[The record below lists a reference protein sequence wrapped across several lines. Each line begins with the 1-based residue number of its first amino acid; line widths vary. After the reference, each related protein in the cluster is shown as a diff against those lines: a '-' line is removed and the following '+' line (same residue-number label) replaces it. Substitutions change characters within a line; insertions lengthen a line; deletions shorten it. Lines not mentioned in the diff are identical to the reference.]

1 MRRFSSVRSPTLRR
15 LARAL
20 FVIGIIGC
28 ARPEPTVAQTDPT
41 LTRGAIL
48 LAEREAKRQDLR
60 PERVSRAEERIGAF
74 ETLRLPRAIFVK
86 GFNGLRPVLGGL
98 PGGSGFV
105 FGGGYIN
112 GLNRRAYEFTTNA
125 RYSSLGYRQAD
136 LNLVF
141 PNQRSTSPVR
151 VGVRAEYR
159 DFTELNYFG
168 LGTSSSVDDR
178 AFYRIED
185 RTVGADLTLDTRFFD
200 AGATVGLWNGRID
213 SASRAPSLEDVFDPT
228 STPGFGTQPEFLRY
242 GGHATVA
249 LLDDGFPP
257 VGLTL
262 RIDAE
267 RYDDRETGAFDF
279 TRVVA
284 DVQAQIPL
292 GYRSRILAFR
302 FRTSHASAD
311 AGAEVPFYLME
322 TIGGAKSIRG
332 FREYRFRDA
341 RNILLNLEY
350 RWEIWTYMDLAIFAD
365 AGKVFS
371 DADEF
376 GFDDLHAGYG
386 FGIRTHSPNNTV
398 FRIDLSRSVE
408 GFRLHVGGGPTF

>member
-1 MRRFSSVRSPTLRR
+1 M
-15 LARAL
+15 
-20 FVIGIIGC
+20 
-28 ARPEPTVAQTDPT
+28 
-41 LTRGAIL
+41 
-48 LAEREAKRQDLR
+48 
-60 PERVSRAEERIGAF
+60 
-74 ETLRLPRAIFVK
+74 
-86 GFNGLRPVLGGL
+86 
-98 PGGSGFV
+98 
-105 FGGGYIN
+105 
-112 GLNRRAYEFTTNA
+112 
-125 RYSSLGYRQAD
+125 
-136 LNLVF
+136 F

-168 LGTSSSVDDR
+168 LGTSSSVDDL

-185 RTVGADLTLDTRFFD
+185 RTVDADVTLDTRFFD
-200 AGATVGLWNGRID
+200 AGATVGGCGTGRID
-213 SASRAPSLEDVFDPT
+213 SASRAPSLEDAFDPA
-228 STPGFGTQPEFLRY
+228 STPGCGTQPEFLHY
-242 GGHATVA
+242 GGHAVVA

-267 RYDDRETGAFDF
+267 RYDDRETGAVDF

-292 GYRSRILAFR
+292 GYRSRILALR

-322 TIGGAKSIRG
+322 TVGGAKSIRG

-341 RNILLNLEY
+341 RNVLLNLEY
-350 RWEIWTYMDLAIFAD
+350 RWEVWTYMDLAIFAD

-398 FRIDLSRSVE
+398 FRIDRQPERGGFCAAHRRRADVLREEVRS
-408 GFRLHVGGGPTF
+408 

>member
-1 MRRFSSVRSPTLRR
+1 MMMMMTMLLGLP
-15 LARAL
+15 A
-20 FVIGIIGC
+20 
-28 ARPEPTVAQTDPT
+28 VAAGQA
-41 LTRGAIL
+41 GADADSRQGIL
-48 LAEREAKRQDLR
+48 LAQREAKRQALT
-60 PERVSRAEERIGAF
+60 PERISRGEERMRGL
-74 ETLRLPRAIFVK
+74 ETWRLPRAVFVK
-86 GFNGLRPVLGGL
+86 GFHGLRQRRPVLGGM

-105 FGGGYIN
+105 YGGGYVY
-112 GLNRRAYEFTTNA
+112 GLDRTAVEFSTNVRAST
-125 RYSSLGYRQAD
+125 LGYKQAD
-136 LNLVF
+136 AQFSF
-141 PNQRSTSPVR
+141 PTSRSDSPIR
-151 VGVRAEYR
+151 ARVRAEYR
-159 DFTELNYFG
+159 DFTELNFFG
-168 LGTSSSVDDR
+168 LGTSSNVDDR

-185 RTVGADLTLDTRFFD
+185 RTVTADVALDTRFFD
-200 AGATVGLWNGRID
+200 AGATVGLWNGRI
-213 SASRAPSLEDVFDPT
+213 ASGLRGPSLEARF
-228 STPGFGTQPEFLRY
+228 SAAGTPGFQSQPEFLVY
-242 GGHATVA
+242 GGHAAVA

-267 RYDDRETGAFDF
+267 RYDDRGTGAFDF

-284 DVQAQIPL
+284 DIQAQIPL

-311 AGAEVPFYLME
+311 AGAQVPFYLME
-322 TIGGAKSIRG
+322 TVGGAKSIRG

-341 RNILLNLEY
+341 RNVLLNLEY
-350 RWEIWTYMDLAIFAD
+350 RWEVWTYMDLAIFAD

-408 GFRLHVGGGPTF
+408 GFRLHVGAGPTF